1 MNLFYIIANI
11 LPIINIIALP
21 VNNSFYFQTK
31 NIQDKT
37 FFEIIKQE
45 NQSNYP
51 IKKANDS
58 LGVKISAK
66 SALVQDVKSKKI
78 LWSKNKDEIRSIAS
92 ITKLMTGLVLVEIK
106 DFDWEKEVIINDNDN
121 IGDFNKLKI
130 SVGDTIKLRDLF
142 NASII
147 TSSNNGIETLIKNSG
162 IKKEK
167 FIEMMNSKT
176 KEIGMKNTSFKEPTG
191 LDPENVSTASDLTIL
206 LEKTFSYPIIKE
218 STSKKNYTFKV
229 SNSREITVSN
239 TNELIGNYLNIYAG
253 KTGYTEKAGFCLVS
267 EVGYEN
273 KGPIRTIVL
282 GSESHYERFGD
293 LKTLSTWIFNNY
305 IWN

>member
-11 LPIINIIALP
+11 IPIINIVALP
-21 VNNSFYFQTK
+21 INNNFYFQTK
-31 NIQDKT
+31 NIGDKT
-37 FFEIIKQE
+37 FFEITKQE
-45 NQSNYP
+45 NNSNYP
-51 IKKANDS
+51 IKKINDS

-78 LWSKNKDEIRSIAS
+78 LWSKNKDEVRSIAS
-92 ITKLMTGLVLVEIK
+92 ITKLMTGLVLADIK
-106 DFDWEKEVIINDNDN
+106 DFNWEKEIIINDNDN

-130 SVGDTIKLRDLF
+130 SVGDTVKLRDLF

-167 FIEMMNSKT
+167 FIEMMNDEAK
-176 KEIGMKNTSFKEPTG
+176 KIGMKNTNFKEPTG

-239 TNELIGNYLNIYAG
+239 TNELIGSYLNIHAG

-267 EVGYEN
+267 EVEYDN

-282 GSESHYERFGD
+282 GSESHYERFSD
-293 LKTLSTWIFNNY
+293 LKALSTWVFNNY